1 METKLRATL
10 KDLAAE
16 NPSQTETSQ
25 QICAAVHMSVVCST
39 VVSTARDFQTDCNY
53 NKL

>member
-10 KDLAAE
+10 KDLTAE

-25 QICAAVHMSVVCST
+25 QICTAFHMSVVYGT
-39 VVSTARDFQTDCNY
+39 EVSAARDFQTDCNY
-53 NKL
+53 DKL